1 MKLTST
7 QIKAARHTGG
17 APRRLADGRGLCLV
31 VHASGT
37 KTWKLRTRGADGKQR
52 DITLGQYPEVG
63 LADAREIA
71 NTHRLAKAKAKSQGE
86 DYKPVVEPSPKP
98 EDPVYVPT
106 FRDVAIRYVRHR
118 TDWVAGHRARFVNRM
133 ENDVFPA
140 IGCMLLDEI
149 DVADL
154 LAIANGIAAR
164 QANDTAHRVV
174 QMIAQVIDY
183 GRITA
188 GIRRDNP
195 ARGLKLAMPK
205 RPPAKHREAI
215 TDDPAMFGAFLR
227 DLDNWPGTS
236 IAVELIKFDA
246 LVFQRPGEIRNM
258 RWDHVDW
265 KGARW
270 TFTAS
275 KVGREHIV
283 PLSTQAVAQ
292 LQSLHKIT
300 GRTDYVFSSTAGK
313 PMSNVLPSQM
323 LKKLRWRDR
332 QSAHG
337 LRATARTMLVERLG
351 FDRKWV
357 ETQLSHVTKE
367 THGHAYDRAQF
378 LEGRTQMMQT
388 WADYLDGLRAD
399 PANKGVTIGAA
410 R

>member
-1 MKLTST
+1 
-7 QIKAARHTGG
+7 
-17 APRRLADGRGLCLV
+17 
-31 VHASGT
+31 
-37 KTWKLRTRGADGKQR
+37 
-52 DITLGQYPEVG
+52 

-71 NTHRLAKAKAKSQGE
+71 ATHRLAKAKAKSRGE

-98 EDPVYVPT
+98 EAPFDVPN
-106 FRDVAIRYVRHR
+106 FRDLAVRYVLHR
-118 TDWVAGHRARFVNRM
+118 TDWVAGHRARFVHRM
-133 ENDVFPA
+133 EKDVFPA
-140 IGCMLLDEI
+140 IGSMPLDEI
-149 DVADL
+149 DVADVL
-154 LAIANGIAAR
+154 TIANGIAAR
-164 QANDTAHRVV
+164 RANDTAHRVV

-205 RPPAKHREAI
+205 RPRAKHREAI
-215 TDDPAMFGAFLR
+215 TDDPALFGAFLR
-227 DLDNWPGTS
+227 DLDNRPGTS
-236 IAVELIKFDA
+236 VAVELIKFGA
-246 LVFQRPGEIRNM
+246 LVFQRPGEIRMM
-258 RWDHVDW
+258 RWDQLDW
-265 KGARW
+265 KAARW

-300 GRTDYVFSSTAGK
+300 GRSEHVFATAAGK

-323 LKKLRWRDR
+323 LKKLGWRDR

-378 LEGRTQMMQT
+378 LEGRTQMMQA
-388 WADYLDGLRAD
+388 WADYLDDLRAD
-399 PANKGVTIGAA
+399 PANKVVIMGAT